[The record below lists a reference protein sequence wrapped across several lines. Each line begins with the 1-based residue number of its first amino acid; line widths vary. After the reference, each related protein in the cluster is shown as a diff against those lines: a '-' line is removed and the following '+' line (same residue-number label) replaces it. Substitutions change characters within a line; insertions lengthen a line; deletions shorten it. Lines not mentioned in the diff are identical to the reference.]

1 MDLLILNFLPE
12 KGTFSMISPTLI
24 IVLVTKL
31 HIAKK
36 GSNLIFVIIMMLTF
50 Y

>member
-12 KGTFSMISPTLI
+12 KGTLSMISPILI

-31 HIAKK
+31 YIAKK
-36 GSNLIFVIIMMLTF
+36 SSNLIFVIIMMLTF